1 MKNITKI
8 LLSVMAITFSLN
20 SFAVEWSS
28 GPSSGDWMQDSDL
41 NSWDLSQLDYWDG
54 GTQAGAE
61 SVIKKLNGKIGAIN
75 SLLAKEGRPY
85 KISEFRVEPMHNGFR
100 PGVMNIVMYSVSTR
114 TIQQVAF
121 DSDAQTYTSI
131 QVGEPYY
138 QPTSLVLQSPD
149 GKKLVNIGSSKAQMC
164 DSPAVAKWMKKNF
177 C

>member
-1 MKNITKI
+1 MKKITKVF
-8 LLSVMAITFSLN
+8 LSVIAVTFSLN

-41 NSWDLSQLDYWDG
+41 NSWDLSKMDYWDG

-61 SVIKKLNGKIGAIN
+61 SVIKKLNGKKAEIN

-85 KISEFRVEPMHNGFR
+85 KIAEFRSEPMHNGFR
-100 PGVMNIVMYSVSTR
+100 PGVMHIVAYSVSTR
-114 TIQQVAF
+114 TIQQVAL
-121 DSDAQTYTSI
+121 DWGTETYTSI
-131 QVGEPYY
+131 QVGEPYFE
-138 QPTSLVLQSPD
+138 PTSLVLQSPD

-164 DSPAVAKWMKKNF
+164 DSPGVAKWMKKNF